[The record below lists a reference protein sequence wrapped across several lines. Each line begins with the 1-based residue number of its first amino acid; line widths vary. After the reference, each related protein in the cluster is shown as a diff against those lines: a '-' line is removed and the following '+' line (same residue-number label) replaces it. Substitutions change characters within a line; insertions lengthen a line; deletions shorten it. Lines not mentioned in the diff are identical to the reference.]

1 MNYNETNNNNVIYS
15 ETSKDI
21 SQKKNVENENIQ
33 KISKKKNNTSLIALK
48 SDLS

>member
-33 KISKKKNNTSLIALK
+33 KISKKKIIHH
-48 SDLS
+48 